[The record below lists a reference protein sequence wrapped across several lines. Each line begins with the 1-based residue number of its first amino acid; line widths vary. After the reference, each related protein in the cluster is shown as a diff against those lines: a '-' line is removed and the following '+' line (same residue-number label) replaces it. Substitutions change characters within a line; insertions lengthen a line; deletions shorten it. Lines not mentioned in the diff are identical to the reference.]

1 MDIKKKRKERI
12 LMSFVNTMTNLFE
25 IESYYVDELIDFDYV
40 SQRGRS
46 IKSMRIYISVKRS
59 IFYPSFNLSML

>member
-25 IESYYVDELIDFDYV
+25 IESYYVDELIDFDCFTTGEINKIDAY
-40 SQRGRS
+40 
-46 IKSMRIYISVKRS
+46 IYIGQTIDLLS
-59 IFYPSFNLSML
+59 II